1 MSPKKKYAL
10 RLIELGKNDSQIG
23 ALYPVKSIR
32 EKALEEGLSLAQII
46 DVFLDGYGERP
57 ALGERSYEVVRE
69 EKTDKKVR
77 QYLPDFTTISYG
89 ALNQRVKALS
99 MAWRTHAHCTVKRGE
114 FVMIMG
120 FADVDFATLDMAC
133 AYAEAVT
140 VPIQSSTSGADL
152 AEIVANIEPVVIAAT
167 LTDLFVAVELAAK
180 HPTVKS
186 VIVFNYN
193 EHVDVEK
200 KIVTQAKQILAD
212 ADGNKQLFTL
222 SELIAFGQNQ
232 PWTWLPTNEN
242 HLENCAGILHSSGS
256 TGKPKGA
263 IISAKAFAR
272 NWIGLASTLP
282 ILSVGGTGYFTL
294 QPDLTTLLE
303 DIRLARPTFLS
314 TFLSLFPRI
323 FELIYQHFQ
332 NEVSKRTQQGNGN
345 RVAVEEGVKKEM
357 RSTYLADRLGCIVF
371 GSAPTAPK
379 VQEFMTLSERRV
391 MC

>member
-120 FADVDFATLDMAC
+120 FAD
-133 AYAEAVT
+133 
-140 VPIQSSTSGADL
+140 PIQSSTSGADL

-282 ILSVGGTGYFTL
+282 RVTMLLAPLNHLMGRNNLYSILSVGSAF
-294 QPDLTTLLE
+294 
-303 DIRLARPTFLS
+303 
-314 TFLSLFPRI
+314 
-323 FELIYQHFQ
+323 
-332 NEVSKRTQQGNGN
+332 SK
-345 RVAVEEGVKKEM
+345 
-357 RSTYLADRLGCIVF
+357 
-371 GSAPTAPK
+371 
-379 VQEFMTLSERRV
+379 
-391 MC
+391 